1 MNSKNI
7 KKHLN
12 AKLKDWLST
21 IDDESIKCT
30 ILKML
35 L

>member
-12 AKLKDWLST
+12 AKLNNWLAS
-21 IDDESIKCT
+21 IEDDNVKK
-30 ILKML
+30 ILRYTS
-35 L
+35 